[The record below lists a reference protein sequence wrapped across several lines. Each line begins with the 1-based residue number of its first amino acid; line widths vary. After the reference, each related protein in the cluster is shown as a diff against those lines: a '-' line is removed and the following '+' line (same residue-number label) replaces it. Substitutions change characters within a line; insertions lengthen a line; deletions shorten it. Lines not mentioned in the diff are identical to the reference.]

1 MFESSQWWNKTWN
14 RRIELYSKPRRL
26 PVVALFPPRINNPT
40 ERRDSLA
47 LRTARVTTSQP
58 IPSSSS
64 SRRWLRAAALLV
76 DARSYVVFRT
86 TTIRRRNK
94 GKVVQGDFVDRS
106 QQGVDDSRIFAEK
119 MDHQRNINRLT
130 RLAWNNPSRGEP
142 NVQRFRR
149 TTVLR
154 YPLVDS

>member
-1 MFESSQWWNKTWN
+1 MVEQNLEPEDRT
-14 RRIELYSKPRRL
+14 LLQTPTTPRRRSFPSTNQQPHRTPRL
-26 PVVALFPPRINNPT
+26 ARSSYGPRNDQPTYPLLLLLQKVAACR
-40 ERRDSLA
+40 SA
-47 LRTARVTTSQP
+47 
-58 IPSSSS
+58 
-64 SRRWLRAAALLV
+64 SRRREELRRFSNDV
-76 DARSYVVFRT
+76 
-86 TTIRRRNK
+86 IRRRNK